1 LRSWKQIIF
10 LSLPFFVLLMSK
22 ESFEKV
28 LYKAVR
34 EYNKY
39 RSPEANARIVSNAKC
54 SFKIEFTGPYC
65 RTCGFYDYFED
76 LVYVLKD
83 FGVETRIDEVEETDS
98 GAIVSF
104 SVTEKRES
112 K

>member
-1 LRSWKQIIF
+1 
-10 LSLPFFVLLMSK
+10 MK
-22 ESFEKV
+22 EGSFEKV
-28 LYKAVR
+28 LNRAVK

-39 RSPEANARIVSNAKC
+39 RSPEANARIVSTGKE

-104 SVTEKRES
+104 SVIEKQES

>member
-1 LRSWKQIIF
+1 MK
-10 LSLPFFVLLMSK
+10 K
-22 ESFEKV
+22 GSFEKV
-28 LYKAVR
+28 LNRAVR

-39 RSPEANARIVSNAKC
+39 RSPEANARIVSASKE

-76 LVYVLKD
+76 LIYVLKD
-83 FGVETRIDEVEETDS
+83 FGVESRIDEVEETDF

-104 SVTEKRES
+104 SITEKRES
-112 K
+112 E

>member
-1 LRSWKQIIF
+1 MPITF
-10 LSLPFFVLLMSK
+10 LSFPSVGFLMK
-22 ESFEKV
+22 EGSFEKV
-28 LYKAVR
+28 LNRAVR

-39 RSPEANARIVSNAKC
+39 RSPEANARIISTDKE

-104 SVTEKRES
+104 SVTEKRKS
-112 K
+112 